1 MVTGWGVRGSGRSPY
16 KRAAG
21 EEKFWPEHRF
31 YCVFTDFGGFRWGFV
46 SSAAVPARSCV
57 ATSVA
62 WLQLFIAAAAA
73 AALPRSAAARC
84 GADPRR
90 SPYTILVVP
99 MGAASSGARSD
110 PRSDAA
116 LHRPAL
122 EPSAMVADPRHI
134 VNRDTSLTE
143 KYFVLL
149 MHSNEY
155 LLKSEL
161 LRIFSVQRE
170 PAGDRRL
177 LRVAGRRPCANEY
190 WLCKTAPEDVIR

>member
-1 MVTGWGVRGSGRSPY
+1 
-16 KRAAG
+16 
-21 EEKFWPEHRF
+21 
-31 YCVFTDFGGFRWGFV
+31 
-46 SSAAVPARSCV
+46 
-57 ATSVA
+57 
-62 WLQLFIAAAAA
+62 
-73 AALPRSAAARC
+73 
-84 GADPRR
+84 
-90 SPYTILVVP
+90 

-116 LHRPAL
+116 LHVAALHRPAL
-122 EPSAMVADPRHI
+122 EPGAVVADPRHI
-134 VNRDTSLTE
+134 VK

-155 LLKSEL
+155 LLKSEV